1 MQIGIDTFVATPYD
15 FALRTPET
23 DVNRVDGLLQEAE
36 LADKVGLDVFAIGE
50 HHRREFVSSVPTIL
64 LAAIAVR
71 TNNIRL
77 ASAVTVL
84 SSDDPIRVFQ
94 QFATIDLISHGR
106 AEIIVGRG
114 SFIESYPLFGF
125 DLKDYDLLFKEKLDL
140 LLKVREETEVHWKG
154 SHRAELTG
162 QGVYPRPIQNPLPI
176 RLGVGGSPESFIR
189 AGKLGLPLTLAIIG
203 GEAIRFRRSV
213 DSYRAAW
220 IQAGH
225 DPAGI
230 DVAVHTIGFLD
241 DTDQK
246 AADNFYPSYA
256 DTFTRI
262 GRERGWPP
270 TTRAQFDETISPRG
284 ALMVGSPESVA
295 AKIKDFDRALGGISR
310 VSILLDGGLVSHEQR
325 MHAIELLGTKV
336 KPMLDTALTNR

>member
-1 MQIGIDTFVATPYD
+1 MQLGIDTFVATPFD
-15 FALRTPET
+15 PALRTPET
-23 DVNRVDGLLQEAE
+23 DVQRVDGLLQEAE
-36 LADKVGLDVFAIGE
+36 LADRIGLDVFAVGE
-50 HHRREFVSSVPTIL
+50 HHRREFVSSAPTIL
-64 LAAIAVR
+64 LAAIAAK
-71 TNNIRL
+71 TNNITL

-114 SFIESYPLFGF
+114 SFIESYPLFGY
-125 DLKDYDLLFKEKLDL
+125 DLSQYDLLFKEKLDL
-140 LLKVREETEVHWKG
+140 LLMVRDETEVHWRG

-176 RLGVGGSPESFIR
+176 RLGVGGSPESFVR

-203 GEAIRFRRSV
+203 GEAVRFRRSV
-213 DSYRAAW
+213 DSYREAW

-225 DPAGI
+225 DPANI

-246 AADNFYPSYA
+246 AADNFYPSYS

-262 GRERGWPP
+262 GKERGWPP
-270 TTRAQFDETISPRG
+270 TTREQYDATISPRG

-295 AKIKDFDRALGGISR
+295 AKIRHFDKALGGISR
-310 VSILLDGGLVSHEQR
+310 LSILLDGGLVPHEHR
-325 MHAIELLGTKV
+325 LHAIELLGTKV
-336 KPMLDTALTNR
+336 KPMLEESVTG